1 VSSPLEVRT
10 IGPNTYRLVIDAIR
24 VPGATVGQT
33 LVCVSGPGGVLEFRP
48 GAGGGGGGGGGGIPP
63 GTFFPETITLP
74 IVGGDLEP
82 QPGDPWFV
90 VGAISFVPT
99 AHTIPGAASTTF
111 SFTGIGQTTRLGLYG
126 DLDLYD
132 LANTTSLG
140 TMSLEGPG
148 WYGGAVVVTP
158 TTPTTL
164 LLRARAR
171 PVGAA
176 APGDFF
182 NLRGATLG
190 ITNTF

>member
-1 VSSPLEVRT
+1 MRLPLELR
-10 IGPNTYRLVIDAIR
+10 GLSPASLRLNVDAIR
-24 VPGATVGQT
+24 IPGATAGQALVAVVGPDGR
-33 LVCVSGPGGVLEFRP
+33 VEFRP
-48 GAGGGGGGGGGGIPP
+48 GAGGGGGGGGIPP
-63 GTFFPETITLP
+63 GTYFPETITLP

-90 VGAISFVPT
+90 VGAISFVPS
-99 AHTIPGAASTTF
+99 AHTIPGAASTAF

-140 TMSLEGPG
+140 SMSIEGPG
-148 WYGGAVVVTP
+148 WYGGVVVVTP

-171 PVGAA
+171 PAVAA
-176 APGDFF
+176 AQGDFF